1 MRKRLFT
8 ATARV
13 EEVRQCPIGV
23 IGRRLESDPQNAQG
37 ISRGWINNVTHKR
50 KVNAMLNT
58 IRQFVKEE
66 EGASAAEYALLL
78 ALVSLFIVGAV
89 TVLGNNIATAI
100 NAAAGVIA
108 S

>member
-1 MRKRLFT
+1 
-8 ATARV
+8 
-13 EEVRQCPIGV
+13 
-23 IGRRLESDPQNAQG
+23 
-37 ISRGWINNVTHKR
+37 
-50 KVNAMLNT
+50 MLNA
-58 IRQFVKEE
+58 IRQFVKQE

-100 NAAAGVIA
+100 NAAAAVIG